1 MIVHGCLKDT
11 VIELLL
17 LFVFFIVFTSLT
29 LIVLFVF
36 MYCIFIAIRLPCF
49 NKLEFTKGR
58 VRVELRTCMPDE
70 LGISSMHVQR

>member
-17 LFVFFIVFTSLT
+17 FLRVRFIVFTSLT

-36 MYCIFIAIRLPCF
+36 IYS
-49 NKLEFTKGR
+49 
-58 VRVELRTCMPDE
+58 
-70 LGISSMHVQR
+70 ISFSHPAAVFQ